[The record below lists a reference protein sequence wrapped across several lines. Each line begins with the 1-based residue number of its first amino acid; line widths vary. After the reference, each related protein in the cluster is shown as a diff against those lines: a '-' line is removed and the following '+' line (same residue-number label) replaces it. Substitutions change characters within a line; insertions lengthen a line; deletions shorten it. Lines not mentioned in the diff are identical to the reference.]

1 MEAYVRGKHIVVATG
16 TGSGKTECFLIPI
29 LAHLHNSAENTPD
42 GQIASNAIRSLVLY
56 PMNALVSDQ
65 LTRIRDMVGNK
76 IYLNI

>member
-1 MEAYVRGKHIVVATG
+1 MLSDSNISAFTY
-16 TGSGKTECFLIPI
+16 
-29 LAHLHNSAENTPD
+29 SAENTPD

-76 IYLNI
+76 NLSEHLKKRD